1 MWGLVR
7 AALVDKSLKR
17 HVTITVSGPPA
28 ATELTP
34 EPTNPALLGQGQG
47 FARPPQLPPFGQPLL
62 GPCNVS
68 SAVRRR
74 SKSVI
79 ATLLRSGASYLE
91 PAAER
96 ISREGSATRSGSL
109 RSGARVAAKVRS
121 VLAAAS
127 TAAAASASWPV

>member
-1 MWGLVR
+1 MVDLQQPIFSNRNAQIAQKGLPV
-7 AALVDKSLKR
+7 LDQHGEDKR
-17 HVTITVSGPPA
+17 FAIT
-28 ATELTP
+28 
-34 EPTNPALLGQGQG
+34 
-47 FARPPQLPPFGQPLL
+47 PFGQPLL

-109 RSGARVAAKVRS
+109 RSGAKVAAKVRS

>member
-1 MWGLVR
+1 MLSLPRKDSQFWISTAKTKVR
-7 AALVDKSLKR
+7 DQTLW
-17 HVTITVSGPPA
+17 
-28 ATELTP
+28 
-34 EPTNPALLGQGQG
+34 PT
-47 FARPPQLPPFGQPLL
+47 FT
-62 GPCNVS
+62 GPCNGS

-109 RSGARVAAKVRS
+109 RSGAKVAAKVRS

>member
-1 MWGLVR
+1 MAKWTLSR
-7 AALVDKSLKR
+7 LTR
-17 HVTITVSGPPA
+17 RPPPA
-28 ATELTP
+28 VIPFRKTTVYRAGICTP
-34 EPTNPALLGQGQG
+34 D
-47 FARPPQLPPFGQPLL
+47 ARTRNLYWD
-62 GPCNVS
+62 PCNVS

-109 RSGARVAAKVRS
+109 RSGAKVAAKVRS